1 MLTNKPELLA
11 PAGDLEKLQMAVL
24 YGADAVYLGASDF
37 SLRAQAHNFD
47 PAELAEAVA
56 FAHSRGVKVYLTV
69 NVYAQEPH
77 LPALRRLLP
86 QAAELGVDAFIIAD
100 PGIFRLAAQLAPQ
113 GPRHISTQAA
123 SSNSEAAR
131 FWLEQGASR
140 VVLAREVNLR
150 DCGQIARA
158 VPIELEIFIHGAV
171 CMAYSGRC
179 LLSSFLTGRSGN
191 LGDCAQ
197 PCRWQYRLEE
207 AKRPGQYMPIEEDR
221 WGSYIFNSKDLR
233 LLELLPEVL
242 AAGPASLKIEGRMKS
257 AYYVANITRVY
268 RQALDTCWQAYEAAR
283 RELPAQLAGE
293 EPTAEQIR
301 ACWQWDDEWAAE
313 LEKLSQRQY
322 FTGFALADAAD
333 LSLPA
338 QSAQN
343 APGPEAY
350 DYDNSYSQRSWDFA
364 GVVLDWDAERQRLH
378 IEQRN
383 HLQLG
388 DELELIQPQGKLRR
402 LQIEAIWDEQDQPRQ
417 TLPHA
422 REHAWLACPF
432 ALPAGSILRRR
443 QRPVKQ
449 EAADE

>member
-11 PAGDLEKLQMAVL
+11 PAGNLEKLQMAVL

-37 SLRAQAHNFD
+37 SLRAQAQNFG
-47 PAELAEAVA
+47 PAELAEAVT
-56 FAHSRGVKVYLTV
+56 FAHAHNVKVYLTV

-77 LPALRRLLP
+77 LPALRQLLP
-86 QAAELGVDAFIIAD
+86 QAADLGVDAFIIAD
-100 PGIFRLAAQLAPQ
+100 PGIFRLAAQLAP
-113 GPRHISTQAA
+113 GVPRHISTQAA

-131 FWLEQGASR
+131 FWHEQGASR
-140 VVLAREVNLR
+140 VVLAREVSLQ
-150 DCGQIARA
+150 DCGRIARA
-158 VPIELEIFIHGAV
+158 VPVELEIFIHGAV

-207 AKRPGQYMPIEEDR
+207 AKRPGQYMPVEEDR

-268 RQALDTCWQAYEAAR
+268 RQALDACWQAYEPAC
-283 RELPAQLAGE
+283 AQLAPGE

-301 ACWQWDDEWAAE
+301 ALWQWDDEWAAE

-333 LSLPA
+333 LSLPT
-338 QSAQN
+338 QN

-350 DYDNSYSQRSWDFA
+350 DYENSYSQRNWDFA
-364 GVVLDWDAERQRLH
+364 GLVLGWDAEQQRLH

-388 DELELIQPQGKLRR
+388 DELELIQPQGPLRR
-402 LQIEAIWDEQDQPRQ
+402 LKIEAIWDEQGQARQ

-432 ALPAGSILRRR
+432 AMPAGSILRRR
-443 QRPVKQ
+443 QRPVQ
-449 EAADE
+449 TAEAEVKADE